1 MQDDFPEFMKK
12 GMKVSLHPEIEE
24 ALKRK
29 SQEVKDLIN
38 QRVGLP
44 PEIQRSKLQQKVL
57 EAKAQPTDPEWK
69 KQYAPRQVPA
79 FGWKCGDAYKLYKYQ
94 SKVTGLV
101 EWIWNS
107 RDGVTPFG
115 LIGKDGT
122 EAQHVDWHE
131 DLYCPNYVPAVGTRI
146 FADRPDFDEKLHQ
159 FNLQIVEV
167 DMTLHNMFRHRAS
180 FTPWVPRAPNGGRYA

>member
-1 MQDDFPEFMKK
+1 MQDDIPEFMKK
-12 GMKVSLHPEIEE
+12 GPHPNPEAEAAEKERAKIQAKFKEIFGSGSRNLGKSELH
-24 ALKRK
+24 
-29 SQEVKDLIN
+29 
-38 QRVGLP
+38 
-44 PEIQRSKLQQKVL
+44 QKVMQI
-57 EAKAQPTDPEWK
+57 KSQPTDPEWK

-94 SKVTGLV
+94 SNVTGLV

-167 DMTLHNMFRHRAS
+167 DMTLHNMFRHQAS